1 MYTCNLIQG
10 FAHYLNALKT
20 VTYEGNLKNV
30 ICTKIADSTVDSKEV
45 VVIKLSYIY
54 EHIVY

>member
-1 MYTCNLIQG
+1 
-10 FAHYLNALKT
+10 
-20 VTYEGNLKNV
+20 V

-54 EHIVY
+54 EQSYSLLIMTSTII

>member
-1 MYTCNLIQG
+1 VQPNLGICT
-10 FAHYLNALKT
+10 FNALKT

-54 EHIVY
+54 GHTVY